1 MSDVLIKGE
10 AKKDSNK
17 ILLKAKKKEGKI
29 PANLYGTGFDNVSL
43 FVDSK
48 ELKKAIK
55 SGVKVFSLET
65 ESGTFQVITKE
76 VQRHPISWDLLHV
89 DFLKLSDDQKVTIKI
104 PVRYIG
110 EAFGVKNMGGVLL
123 LNSRT
128 VEVSCL
134 PKYILDEIVVDVTE
148 LKLHET
154 IHAGDLKLENIT
166 DISYPSELL
175 CKIGLTRSAMSEG
188 EDEEGE
194 SAEGEESSIEE
205 GESDKAEEKKD

>member
-1 MSDVLIKGE
+1 MSDVIIKGE
-10 AKKDSNK
+10 TKKGSNK
-17 ILLKAKKKEGKI
+17 ILLKAKKKEGKV
-29 PANLYGTGFDNVSL
+29 PANLYGTGFDNISL

-55 SGVKVFSLET
+55 SGTKVFSLET
-65 ESGTFQVITKE
+65 ESGTFKVITKE

-89 DFLKLSDDQKVTIKI
+89 DFLKLSEDKKVTIKI

-175 CKIGLTRSAMSEG
+175 CKVGLTRSAMSEG

-194 SAEGEESSIEE
+194 ESSTEE
-205 GESDKAEEKKD
+205 GEDDKAEEKKD